1 MRVRDDDDDIEALM
15 ARLSPYMQMI
25 VLARTWEAIEM
36 MMIDEKTNARI
47 QAARK
52 AADRRRSQ

>member
-1 MRVRDDDDDIEALM
+1 VNDDDIDVLM

-36 MMIDEKTNARI
+36 MMADEKTQIRV

-52 AADRRRSQ
+52 AADRRDFDF

>member
-1 MRVRDDDDDIEALM
+1 MNDDDVEVLM

-36 MMIDEKTNARI
+36 MMVDEKTKVRI
-47 QAARK
+47 ERAQAARK
-52 AADRRRSQ
+52 AADPRNLG

>member
-1 MRVRDDDDDIEALM
+1 MRVRDDDDIEALM